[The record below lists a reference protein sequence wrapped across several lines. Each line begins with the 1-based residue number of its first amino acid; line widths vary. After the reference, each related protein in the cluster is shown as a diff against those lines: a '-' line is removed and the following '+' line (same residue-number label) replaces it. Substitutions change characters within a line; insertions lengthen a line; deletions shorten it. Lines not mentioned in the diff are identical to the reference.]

1 MKIRLE
7 IGEIVLH
14 GYDVADV
21 AGLDRVIGTELTR
34 LLSHSD
40 GMGRRSTAAMKNIEL
55 KTTEGG
61 HPQHHHSSSTTQGR
75 RGLQSL
81 GTSIAKSIYKNLEIK
96 GKQR

>member
-21 AGLDRVIGTELTR
+21 AGLDRVIGAELTR

-40 GMGRRSTAAMKNIEL
+40 GMGRRSTATMKNMNL
-55 KTTEGG
+55 KTMEGG
-61 HPQHHHSSSTTQGR
+61 HNQHHHLSTTQGR

-81 GTSIAKSIYKNLEIK
+81 GTSIAKSIYKNLERK
-96 GKQR
+96 AKQR